1 MSTINGKACVI
12 NSKPVDKVF
21 SNGRQVYGRNLLPG
35 TNQGLTNWHFG
46 SGSGGQHVKY
56 AFDVPNGQG
65 ITVRTTVA
73 YTNWFWL
80 GYKLNYKVLKQNT
93 DYVVSFWAK
102 STDIDRTLNAHFT
115 NGSGANTA
123 ANFGTVSL
131 KAGVA
136 TKVVLRATTNDV
148 KFTDQYLYLHS
159 FNMLGGI
166 DIWDLQLVEGTSALD
181 DWTPAP
187 EDYGVV

>member
-1 MSTINGKACVI
+1 MSTINGRACVA
-12 NSKPVDKVF
+12 NGTPVDKVF
-21 SNGRQVYGRNLLPG
+21 SDGRQVYGRNLLPG
-35 TNQGLTNWHFG
+35 TNQGLTNWTFG
-46 SGSGGQHVKY
+46 GGSGGQHIKY

-65 ITVRTTVA
+65 MTVRTTVA

-93 DYVVSFWAK
+93 DYVLSFKAK
-102 STDIDRTLNAHFT
+102 STDINRNLNVHFA
-115 NGSGANTA
+115 NGSASISS

-148 KFTDQYLYLHS
+148 EFSNQYLYLNP

-181 DWTPAP
+181 DWSPAP
-187 EDYGVV
+187 EDVM

>member
-1 MSTINGKACVI
+1 MPMINNRACVV
-12 NSKPVDKVF
+12 NGTPVDKVF

-35 TNQGLTNWHFG
+35 TNQGLTNWTFG
-46 SGSGGQHVKY
+46 VDGSGGQYIRY

-65 ITVRTTVA
+65 ITIRTTVA

-93 DYVVSFWAK
+93 DYVLFFWAK
-102 STDIDRTLNAHFT
+102 STDIDRTMSARFSNGGGVNVSAH
-115 NGSGANTA
+115 
-123 ANFGTVSL
+123 FGTVGL

-148 KFTDQYLYLHS
+148 EFTDQYLYLS
-159 FNMLGGI
+159 QFTMVGSI
-166 DIWDLQLVEGTSALD
+166 DIWDLQLVEGTSTLD
-181 DWTPAP
+181 YWSPAP
-187 EDYGVV
+187 EDVM